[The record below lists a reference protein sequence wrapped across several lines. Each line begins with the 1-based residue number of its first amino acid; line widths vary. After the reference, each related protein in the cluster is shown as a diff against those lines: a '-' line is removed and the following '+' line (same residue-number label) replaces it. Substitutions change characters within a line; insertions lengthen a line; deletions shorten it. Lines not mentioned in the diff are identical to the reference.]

1 MLKNLVKTT
10 QALKIKIKV
19 KLFAVQYKSAH
30 DGNLAAAQ
38 PRKTINP
45 LSLYRIKKQQ
55 PTRSQTQRFD
65 FFYEEAMLI
74 LIICNFIFK
83 RLFLSI
89 LLHL

>member
-1 MLKNLVKTT
+1 MNF
-10 QALKIKIKV
+10 KIEV

-55 PTRSQTQRFD
+55 PTRSIIQWFKI
-65 FFYEEAMLI
+65 FSEESYE
-74 LIICNFIFK
+74 
-83 RLFLSI
+83 R
-89 LLHL
+89 